1 MAFNGFQSADRV
13 VSFHVNLYSS
23 RQNRLSFS
31 YPPPRGVGSPKYKAS
46 RNNCQEETPLFSEI
60 NTLPLFQYNLDMKKI
75 TLPFWIT
82 NPSIILR
89 ASLLAVLLVSA
100 CAPKTPDPNQQI
112 RDAVAS
118 TLAAIPTMAP
128 FTPPTPY
135 PTSTPFSLVGL
146 FCEYQFCIGHPSEI
160 AYYDVLSQQ
169 NPLTPSNYSQGII
182 ATYNSNL
189 LIRIIWQFAPDTKDP
204 QFLLDLILES
214 DTRTGTMDTKLI
226 RNMNVLYTAI
236 TTTVTPV
243 LPYGG
248 AAAWNCGD
256 RVFAWKV
263 YTPQAESAQPLFE
276 NTIARFTCG
285 Q

>member
-1 MAFNGFQSADRV
+1 MVFTPKDENTVSKVCEQACGF
-13 VSFHVNLYSS
+13 
-23 RQNRLSFS
+23 
-31 YPPPRGVGSPKYKAS
+31 PRILRDVCAIFTTVEREHFAS
-46 RNNCQEETPLFSEI
+46 IDEI
-60 NTLPLFQYNLDMKKI
+60 NILRLFQYNFKMKK
-75 TLPFWIT
+75 TKHLSWT
-82 NPSIILR
+82 VNPAIILTSSRCFFGR
-89 ASLLAVLLVSA
+89 ASLLAVLLASA
-100 CAPKTPDPNQQI
+100 CTPKTPDPNQQI
-112 RDAVAS
+112 RAAVAS
-118 TLAAIPTMAP
+118 TLAAIPTTTP

-160 AYYDVLSQQ
+160 AYYDVLAQQ

-189 LIRIIWQFAPDTKDP
+189 LIRLIWQFAPDTKDP

-214 DTRTGTMDTKLI
+214 DTRAGNMDAKLI

-248 AAAWNCGD
+248 VAAWNCGD

-263 YTPQAESAQPLFE
+263 YTPQAESAGPLFDS
-276 NTIARFTCG
+276 TIARFTCG